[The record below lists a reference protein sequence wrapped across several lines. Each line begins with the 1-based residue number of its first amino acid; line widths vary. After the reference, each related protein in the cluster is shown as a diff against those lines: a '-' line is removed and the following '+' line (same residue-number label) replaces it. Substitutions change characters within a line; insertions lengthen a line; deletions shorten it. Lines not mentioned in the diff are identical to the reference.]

1 MSSKKKLK
9 KQVNVLCKAIAE
21 LQNEL
26 ESNEEMS
33 ETILHF
39 TMAKGTLFIKFM
51 SETLNTP
58 TEDLIGDFEE
68 WAMENG
74 FAEMLDDTED
84 PQEALGID
92 AGLGLL
98 WTMDEVLS
106 ELEPPESE

>member
-1 MSSKKKLK
+1 M
-9 KQVNVLCKAIAE
+9 CKVIAE

-26 ESNEEMS
+26 ESTEAMNEA
-33 ETILHF
+33 ILDQ
-39 TMAKGTLFIKFM
+39 TMARGALFIKFM

-58 TEDLIGDFEE
+58 AEELIGDFEE
-68 WAMENG
+68 WTLENG

>member
-1 MSSKKKLK
+1 M
-9 KQVNVLCKAIAE
+9 LCKAIAE

-74 FAEMLDDTED
+74 FAEMLDDTEE
-84 PQEALGID
+84 PQE
-92 AGLGLL
+92 L
-98 WTMDEVLS
+98 WTMDEVLG
-106 ELEPPESE
+106 ELEPPEVN

>member
-1 MSSKKKLK
+1 M
-9 KQVNVLCKAIAE
+9 LCKAIAE

-68 WAMENG
+68 WTVENG
-74 FAEMLDDTED
+74 FADMLDDTEE
-84 PQEALGID
+84 PQE
-92 AGLGLL
+92 L
-98 WTMDEVLS
+98 WTMDEVLG
-106 ELEPPESE
+106 ELDPPEVN

>member
-1 MSSKKKLK
+1 M
-9 KQVNVLCKAIAE
+9 LCKAIAE

-58 TEDLIGDFEE
+58 TEDLVGDFEE

-84 PQEALGID
+84 PQE
-92 AGLGLL
+92 L

-106 ELEPPESE
+106 ELEPPEVN

>member
-1 MSSKKKLK
+1 M
-9 KQVNVLCKAIAE
+9 LCKAIAE

-84 PQEALGID
+84 PQE
-92 AGLGLL
+92 L

-106 ELEPPESE
+106 ELEPPEVN